1 MPILSDNLIL
11 ARCPHCS
18 TANPNLRR
26 VHHAETRDHAGHN
39 PRLWSVYGCGT
50 CGGFVTAWAANHHLP
65 VQAVYPRFESVD
77 LEIPDRPRAYL
88 KQSSES
94 MHAPAGAVMLA
105 ASAVD
110 SMLKARGFNDGSL
123 YSRIDKAAAEH
134 VITQDM
140 AAWAHAVRLD
150 ANDQRHA
157 DDTAALPTTADAQR
171 VLAFATTLA
180 QIMFVLPARVNRGL
194 QGEA

>member
-1 MPILSDNLIL
+1 M
-11 ARCPHCS
+11 
-18 TANPNLRR
+18 
-26 VHHAETRDHAGHN
+26 
-39 PRLWSVYGCGT
+39 WSVYGCGT
-50 CGGFVTAWAANHHLP
+50 CGGMVTAWAANHNQP

-110 SMLKARGFNDGSL
+110 SMLKAKGFNEGSL
-123 YSRIDKAAAEH
+123 YSRIDKAATDH
-134 VITQDM
+134 VITPDM

-157 DDTAALPTTADAQR
+157 DDSAALPTTADAQR
-171 VLAFATTLA
+171 VLAFAATLA
-180 QIMFVLPARVNRGL
+180 QIMFVLPARVARGL

>member
-1 MPILSDNLIL
+1 MSTLSENLVL

-26 VHHAETRDHAGHN
+26 HHYVETRDHTGLNH
-39 PRLWSVYGCGT
+39 RLWSVYVCGT
-50 CGGFVTAWAANHHLP
+50 CGGVVTAWAASPNQP
-65 VQAVYPRFESVD
+65 VQAVYPRFEPVD
-77 LEIPDRPRAYL
+77 LVIPDRPRSYL
-88 KQSSES
+88 KQASES
-94 MHAPAGAVMLA
+94 MHAPSGAIMLA

-110 SMLKARGFNDGSL
+110 SMLKAKGFSEGSL
-123 YSRIDKAAAEH
+123 YSRIDKAATEH
-134 VITQDM
+134 VITADM

-157 DDTAALPTTADAQR
+157 DEASDLPTTADAQR

-180 QIMFVLPARVNRGL
+180 QIMFVLPARVARGL
-194 QGEA
+194 QGDT